1 MKNTFLYKSFK
12 FYSGV
17 FLGCL
22 TCLSCRE
29 WIELPPSIDKIPT
42 EVVFTDSTSAVTA
55 LAGVYA
61 NFGYYSGGS
70 SSINGALLSL
80 YPSLSSDELL
90 ASSTGID
97 VKQFEENSLRPN
109 NFLLSTLWRTGY
121 EGIYR
126 INACIKGITESKGL
140 NDGLKE
146 RLIAEVKVA
155 RALYYF
161 NLVNLY
167 GGVPLVTTTDYSI
180 SAKLPRASTDE
191 IYNQI
196 IADLTDAR
204 KILKVAYPS
213 AGRARPNLHAAT
225 ALLARVYLYQKN
237 WAAAETMASEVIN
250 SKTYSLQTDIT
261 KVFLSGSTEAIWQLP
276 TAGSSFGQTSEAS
289 TFVPFSTGVIPSY
302 YLTPSLLGAFEAND
316 KRKTNWLK
324 EATVGTNSYY
334 YPFKYKNMDAS
345 NSPRE
350 DYILFRLPE
359 QYLILAEALVMQ
371 KRPSEALPYLKEI
384 RSRAGLTAI
393 SPETEEEFLKAIMQE
408 RRVEF
413 FCEQGSRWFDLK
425 RTGTIDAV
433 LGDLKPVGWVPED
446 ALYPVALSEL
456 LANGALV
463 QNPGYE

>member
-12 FYSGV
+12 FYGGV

-22 TCLSCRE
+22 TCFSCRE

-42 EVVFTDSTSAVTA
+42 EIVFTDSTSAITA

-61 NFGYYSGGS
+61 NFGYYGGGS
-70 SSINGALLSL
+70 SSINGALISL
-80 YPSLSSDELL
+80 YPALSSDELL

-109 NFLLSTLWRTGY
+109 NFLVSTLWRTGY

-140 NDGLKE
+140 NEGLKE

-180 SAKLPRASTDE
+180 SAKQPRANVDE
-191 IYNQI
+191 IYTQI
-196 IADLTDAR
+196 IGDLTDAR
-204 KILKVAYPS
+204 KILKETYPS
-213 AGRARPNLHAAT
+213 AGRARPNLYVAT
-225 ALLARVYLYQKN
+225 ALMARVYLYQKN
-237 WAAAETMASEVIN
+237 WTAAEAMAREVIN
-250 SKTYSLQTDIT
+250 AKTYSLQMDLS
-261 KVFLSGSTEAIWQLP
+261 KVFLSASTEAIWQLP
-276 TAGSSFGQTSEAS
+276 TAGTSSGQTSEAS
-289 TFVPFSTGVIPSY
+289 TFVPFSKGVIPSY
-302 YLTPSLLGAFEAND
+302 YLTPTLLSAFEADD
-316 KRKTNWLK
+316 KRKASWIKVDTIKANI
-324 EATVGTNSYY
+324 YH
-334 YPFKYKNMDAS
+334 YPFKYKNIDAN

-371 KRPSEALPYLKEI
+371 KRQDEALPYIEAI
-384 RSRAGLTAI
+384 RSRAGLSAVHPT
-393 SPETEEEFLKAIMQE
+393 TEDEFLKVIMQE

-425 RTGTIDAV
+425 RTGTADAV
-433 LGDLKPVGWVPED
+433 LGPLKPTRWTADD

-456 LANGALV
+456 TANGALE